1 MHVDKIT
8 VLGIGNIILKDEG
21 FGVHIVEE
29 LQQGYSFPANV
40 EVLDGGTLG
49 MELMN
54 YIIGTDKLIVVDA
67 ISGGSAPG
75 TFFRFVNAEVK
86 AYFQEKVSMHE
97 LGIQDVLA
105 ALEVIEQP
113 VKDVIVMGAQPYI
126 VDAGVGLTEDMA
138 ALVEKT
144 KNLILEQLK
153 EWQVEPT
160 LKADL
165 IVNKI

>member
-1 MHVDKIT
+1 MDKIT

-21 FGVHIVEE
+21 FGVYIVEK
-29 LQQGYSFPANV
+29 LQQEYNFPEHV

-67 ISGGSAPG
+67 INGASAPG

-86 AYFQEKVSMHE
+86 AYFQEKISMHE

-105 ALEVIEQP
+105 ALEVIEKP
-113 VKDVIVMGAQPYI
+113 VKDVIVMGAQPFI
-126 VDAGVGLTEDMA
+126 VDAGVGMTKDMEK
-138 ALVEKT
+138 LVEKT
-144 KNLILEQLK
+144 KNLVLEQLK
-153 EWQVEPT
+153 VWQVEPK
-160 LKADL
+160 LKAEL
-165 IVNKI
+165 IVNTL

>member
-1 MHVDKIT
+1 MDKIT

-21 FGVHIVEE
+21 FGVYIVEK
-29 LQQGYSFPANV
+29 LQQEYSFPAHV
-40 EVLDGGTLG
+40 EVIDGGTLG

-138 ALVEKT
+138 VLVEKT

>member
-21 FGVHIVEE
+21 FGVHIVEK
-29 LQQGYSFPANV
+29 LQQEYSFPANV

-67 ISGGSAPG
+67 ISGASAPG
-75 TFFRFVNAEVK
+75 TFFRFVNAQVK

-144 KNLILEQLK
+144 KNLVLEQLK
-153 EWQVEPT
+153 EWQVEPA
-160 LKADL
+160 LKTDL
-165 IVNKI
+165 IVNKV

>member
-21 FGVHIVEE
+21 FGVHIVEK
-29 LQQGYSFPANV
+29 LQQEYNFPANV

>member
-1 MHVDKIT
+1 MDKIT

-21 FGVHIVEE
+21 FGVHIIEQ
-29 LQQGYSFPANV
+29 LQQEYSFPEHV
-40 EVLDGGTLG
+40 DVLDGGTLG

-54 YIIGTDKLIVVDA
+54 YIIGTDKLLVVDA
-67 ISGGSAPG
+67 INGNAEPG
-75 TFFRFVNAEVK
+75 AFFRFVNAEVK

-105 ALEVIEQP
+105 ALEVIEKP
-113 VKDVIVMGAQPYI
+113 VKEVIVMGAQPFI

-144 KNLILEQLK
+144 KNLVLEQLK
-153 EWQVEPT
+153 DWQAVPE
-160 LKADL
+160 LKQDVT
-165 IVNKI
+165 VNKI

>member
-21 FGVHIVEE
+21 FGVHIVEK
-29 LQQGYSFPANV
+29 LQQEYSFPSNV

-75 TFFRFVNAEVK
+75 TFFRFVNGEVK